1 MIAFLDFPAILSPVD
16 PPTLVA
22 SIARTGED
30 RRGQVPIWGLRP
42 RLFASAPPLGWTDA
56 PEAANGM
63 FLVRHASRH
72 VSGGE
77 PASIQP
83 DTEFSRSHSS
93 ALGNIGDW
101 ILSSQTRDF
110 RVPTPAPWA
119 M

>member
-1 MIAFLDFPAILSPVD
+1 MIAFLVFSAILSFVD

-63 FLVRHASRH
+63 FLERHASRH

-77 PASIQP
+77 PGRQP
-83 DTEFSRSHSS
+83 GRVTVQK
-93 ALGNIGDW
+93 
-101 ILSSQTRDF
+101 LSVRGGWC
-110 RVPTPAPWA
+110 A
-119 M
+119 

>member
-1 MIAFLDFPAILSPVD
+1 MIAFLDFPAILSSVD

-83 DTEFSRSHSS
+83 DT
-93 ALGNIGDW
+93 
-101 ILSSQTRDF
+101 DF
-110 RVPTPAPWA
+110 FVFPLQRPRQYRRLDSFRGRRFAPPN
-119 M
+119 